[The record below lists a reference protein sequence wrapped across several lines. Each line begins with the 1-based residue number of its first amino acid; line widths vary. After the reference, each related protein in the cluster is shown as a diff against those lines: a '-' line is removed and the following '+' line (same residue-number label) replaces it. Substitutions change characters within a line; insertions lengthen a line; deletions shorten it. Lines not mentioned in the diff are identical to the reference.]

1 MFPDIAS
8 NESTLEKILSMR
20 VLELLVIL
28 VGCRIYGMIE
38 FEAIESRNSLVGWC
52 SLLYSLTN

>member
-38 FEAIESRNSLVGWC
+38 FEAFEFEFGAHYCIA
-52 SLLYSLTN
+52 